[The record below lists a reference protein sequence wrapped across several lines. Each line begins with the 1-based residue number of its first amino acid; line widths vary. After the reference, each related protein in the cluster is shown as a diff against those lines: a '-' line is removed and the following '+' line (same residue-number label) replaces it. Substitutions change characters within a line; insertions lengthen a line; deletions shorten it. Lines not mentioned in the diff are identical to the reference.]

1 MQQQCENQKMQ
12 QQIEKKIQDNI
23 KTEAVKGEQPEDA
36 TTIRRNLKVVLKTLL
51 FYAGRQVTVPFLII
65 QCL

>member
-65 QCL
+65 QCF